1 VVVIELV
8 VVMPTQDEK
17 KSGPGKTNPAKLRWP
32 ELTLDRS
39 DPFAPKLQPLRATN
53 PLYALAA
60 WTYHH
65 ADALPPALREGIFVS
80 LERAWPQTTGR
91 KKTRL
96 DRGRLV
102 ALVKCRGWD
111 AERIGR
117 ALSASEREVNELAAE
132 YRKTWREPIENA
144 RGDHRQDDDPP
155 HDPRPRIYADAF
167 DPGHAEPFDPAT
179 VQGKILRPTTS
190 AGTDWARIEQ
200 FARDDGDPETAKF
213 LHDLHHASSL
223 NDDERRQQPD
233 VSLHEMIEADIK
245 RIIARQ
251 PPQEHTNSARSEP

>member
-1 VVVIELV
+1 VVVVELV
-8 VVMPTQDEK
+8 VVMPTQDEHK
-17 KSGPGKTNPAKLRWP
+17 DRPGETEPAKLRWP
-32 ELTLDRS
+32 YLSLDRH
-39 DPFAPKLQPLRATN
+39 DPFAPKLQPLEGSH

-60 WTYHH
+60 WAFHH
-65 ADALPPALREGIFVS
+65 ADALPPLLREGLFVS

-102 ALVKCRGWD
+102 ALVKSRGWD

-117 ALSASEREVNELAAE
+117 ALSASEREVNELSAE
-132 YRKTWREPIENA
+132 YGKAWRGPIEDA

-155 HDPRPRIYADAF
+155 YDPRPRLFVDAI
-167 DPGHAEPFDPAT
+167 DAARPEPFDPAT
-179 VQGKILRPTTS
+179 VQGRMLRLTTS
-190 AGTDWARIEQ
+190 AGMDWALVEQ

-223 NDDERRQQPD
+223 NDDERSQQPD
-233 VSLHEMIEADIK
+233 VSLHEMIEADIE